1 MLKRNN
7 VGKEKGSRES
17 DIIYICTKYHNKIS
31 FCIKINTDK
40 ITTIKH
46 EKNSKSALY

>member
-1 MLKRNN
+1 MLEKKR
-7 VGKEKGSRES
+7 GLEKV
-17 DIIYICTKYHNKIS
+17 ILYIYICIKYHNKIS

-46 EKNSKSALY
+46 EKNSKLALY